1 MGRKK
6 KYLTPEQKKEAQ
18 RKWSRVY
25 YEKNKL
31 KIDEQAKQHY
41 REKNGNLQNN
51 ITNR

>member
-25 YEKNKL
+25 YEKNKPQ
-31 KIDEQAKQHY
+31 IDEKAKLRYQ
-41 REKNGNLQNN
+41 ETKKM
-51 ITNR
+51 